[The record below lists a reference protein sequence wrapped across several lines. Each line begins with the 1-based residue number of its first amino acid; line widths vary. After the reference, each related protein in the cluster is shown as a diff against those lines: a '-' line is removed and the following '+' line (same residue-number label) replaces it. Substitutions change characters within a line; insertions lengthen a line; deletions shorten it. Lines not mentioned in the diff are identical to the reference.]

1 MPCYPI
7 VVFKKLRAVAG
18 SGGVP
23 LSCLS
28 VEIAHGVGSNGV
40 RRVCV
45 KEEVDTIPLLAK
57 NFSQALLTVLDRFS
71 R

>member
-1 MPCYPI
+1 MPDYPI

-23 LSCLS
+23 LSRLS
-28 VEIAHGVGSNGV
+28 VEIAHGVGSNGG

-45 KEEVDTIPLLAK
+45 KEMDTIPLLAK
-57 NFSQALLTVLDRFS
+57 NFSQALLTVLERFS
-71 R
+71 K